1 MWKQNERE
9 EFHHSKELLF
19 ERVLKG
25 DERGRRDKEEKDHHL
40 FPCINETLKIQKGHF
55 LFPFQNR
62 QICHKEDAKVVYVVV
77 VVYVVIYSPLQGSIV
92 VVVVLLFLGR
102 RFIHSGMGC

>member
-25 DERGRRDKEEKDHHL
+25 DDERGRRDKEEKDPSL
-40 FPCINETLKIQKGHF
+40 LK
-55 LFPFQNR
+55 P
-62 QICHKEDAKVVYVVV
+62 
-77 VVYVVIYSPLQGSIV
+77 
-92 VVVVLLFLGR
+92 
-102 RFIHSGMGC
+102 

>member
-25 DERGRRDKEEKDHHL
+25 DERGRRDKEEKDRRIRRKL
-40 FPCINETLKIQKGHF
+40 NETLKIQKGHF
-55 LFPFQNR
+55 LFPFEHR
-62 QICHKEDAKVVYVVV
+62 LCHKEDATKVVV
-77 VVYVVIYSPLQGSIV
+77 VVVVVVIYSPLSGSI